1 MSVFYDFVNC
11 LLEKTFKAV
20 VLLNCIEALIYP
32 LILNIINMKTFD
44 IVTLT
49 VNPSVDKSTHFSG
62 LVAEQKIRCKD
73 PQFDAGGGGI
83 NVSKAI
89 SRLRGSSLAVF
100 TSGGPVGAML
110 KDLVAKEK
118 VDFETIKTETA
129 TRENFIAVDD
139 NTNSQ
144 YRFGFTGDVLS
155 DSEVEKLLETIS
167 KMKPKYLVASGSLNE
182 GLSSDFYQK
191 VAKIA
196 KESNS
201 KLIVD
206 TSGEALEKVLETG
219 VYLIKPNVG
228 ELAKLVGVERLE
240 TEQVD
245 EAAKE
250 IIAKGGAEIVVVS
263 LGPQGAILVTK
274 DQCEFV
280 PAPNV
285 AKKSTVGAGDSMVGG
300 IVWALSQNKPL
311 KEVIRWGVACGSA
324 ATMNEGTQL
333 FKFED
338 ANRLFEW
345 LKNK

>member
-1 MSVFYDFVNC
+1 
-11 LLEKTFKAV
+11 
-20 VLLNCIEALIYP
+20 
-32 LILNIINMKTFD
+32 MKLHD

-49 VNPSVDKSTHFSG
+49 VNPAVDKSTHFAG
-62 LVAEQKIRCKD
+62 LIAEQKIRCKD
-73 PQFDAGGGGI
+73 PLFDAGGGGI

-100 TSGGPVGAML
+100 TSGGPVGEML
-110 KDLVAKEK
+110 KDLVTKEK
-118 VDFETIKTETA
+118 IDFEAIETQAA

-144 YRFGFTGDVLS
+144 YRFGFDGDVLT
-155 DSEVEKLLETIS
+155 DSEIEKLLETIS
-167 KMKPKYLVASGSLNE
+167 NLKPKFLVASGSLNE

-191 VAKIA
+191 VAEIA
-196 KESNS
+196 KTSNS

-206 TSGEALEKVLETG
+206 TSGEALKKVLETG
-219 VYLIKPNVG
+219 AYLIKPNVG
-228 ELAKLVGVERLE
+228 ELAKLIGVERLE
-240 TEQVD
+240 TDEVN
-245 EAAKE
+245 EAAKK
-250 IIAKGGAEIVVVS
+250 IIADGGAEIVVVS
-263 LGPQGAILVTK
+263 LGPQGAVLVTK
-274 DQCEFV
+274 DEYEFV

-300 IVWALSQNKPL
+300 IVWALSQNKSL

>member
-1 MSVFYDFVNC
+1 
-11 LLEKTFKAV
+11 
-20 VLLNCIEALIYP
+20 
-32 LILNIINMKTFD
+32 MKNFD

-49 VNPSVDKSTHFSG
+49 VNPSLDKSTHFSG
-62 LVAEQKIRCKD
+62 LVPEQKIRCKA

-89 SRLRGSSLAVF
+89 SRLGGNSLAVF
-100 TSGGPVGAML
+100 TSGGATGNML
-110 KDLVAKEK
+110 QELLKQETI
-118 VDFETIKTETA
+118 DFEAIETKST

-144 YRFGFTGDVLS
+144 YRFGFSGST
-155 DSEVEKLLETIS
+155 LLEQEKNKIIATITDL
-167 KMKPKYLVASGSLNE
+167 KPNFLVASGSLNE
-182 GLSSDFYQK
+182 GLSTDFYK
-191 VAKIA
+191 EIA
-196 KESNS
+196 VITKKSNT

-206 TSGEALEKVLETG
+206 TSGEALVKVLESG

-240 TEQVD
+240 MEEVNQ
-245 EAAKE
+245 AAKQ
-250 IIAKGGAEIVVVS
+250 IIKNDGAKIIVVS

-274 DQCEFV
+274 DNYEFV

-300 IVWALSQNKPL
+300 MVWALSQNKNL

-324 ATMNEGTQL
+324 ATMNEGTKL
-333 FKFED
+333 FKTED
-338 ANRLFEW
+338 ANRLFDW
-345 LKNK
+345 LKDK

>member
-1 MSVFYDFVNC
+1 MNSHD
-11 LLEKTFKAV
+11 
-20 VLLNCIEALIYP
+20 
-32 LILNIINMKTFD
+32 II
-44 IVTLT
+44 TLT
-49 VNPSVDKSTHFSG
+49 VNPALDKSTHFKG
-62 LVAEQKIRCKD
+62 LVAEQKIRCSE
-73 PQFDAGGGGI
+73 PRFDAGGGGI

-89 SRLRGSSLAVF
+89 SRLGGKSLAVF
-100 TSGGPVGAML
+100 TSGGPMGKML
-110 KDLVAKEK
+110 EELVTK
-118 VDFETIKTETA
+118 ETIEFKAIPIQTW
-129 TRENFIAVDD
+129 TRESFVAVGE

-144 YRFGFTGDVLS
+144 YRFGFTGGEITADEEKAVL
-155 DSEVEKLLETIS
+155 EALS
-167 KMKPKYLVASGSLNE
+167 KSKAKFLVASGSLNE

-191 VAKIA
+191 VAEIA
-196 KESNS
+196 KASNS

-206 TSGEALEKVLETG
+206 TSGEALKKVLETG
-219 VYLIKPNVG
+219 AYLIKPNVG
-228 ELAKLVGVERLE
+228 ELAKLIGVERLE
-240 TEQVD
+240 MEEVN
-245 EAAKE
+245 EAAKK

-263 LGPQGAILVTK
+263 LGPQGAVLVTK
-274 DQCEFV
+274 GEYEYV

-300 IVWALSQNKPL
+300 MVWALSQNKSL

>member
-1 MSVFYDFVNC
+1 
-11 LLEKTFKAV
+11 
-20 VLLNCIEALIYP
+20 
-32 LILNIINMKTFD
+32 MKTFD

-62 LVAEQKIRCKD
+62 LIAEQKIRCKE

-89 SRLRGSSLAVF
+89 SRLRGSSLAIF
-100 TSGGPVGAML
+100 TSGGPVGEML
-110 KDLVAKEK
+110 KDLVKKET
-118 VDFETIKTETA
+118 VDFEAIETETA

-155 DSEVEKLLETIS
+155 DSEIKKILETIS
-167 KMKPKYLVASGSLNE
+167 NLKPKFIVASGSLNE

-191 VAKIA
+191 VAEIA
-196 KESNS
+196 KKSSS

-206 TSGEALEKVLETG
+206 TSGEALQKVLETG
-219 VYLIKPNVG
+219 AYLIKPNVG

-240 TEQVD
+240 MEEVN
-245 EAAKE
+245 EAAKK
-250 IIAKGGAEIVVVS
+250 IIAKDGAEIVVVS
-263 LGPQGAILVTK
+263 LGPQGAVLVTK
-274 DQCEFV
+274 EDYEYV

-300 IVWALSQNKPL
+300 MVWAISQNKSL

-333 FKFED
+333 FKYED
-338 ANRLFEW
+338 AHRLFEW